1 MEVANEEMSEYEL
14 ISVGGNSEFIFLT
27 FNLRKV
33 NRSERQAKYCI
44 YVWYEIQSPK
54 EMARVVGG
62 SSTERR
68 G

>member
-14 ISVGGNSEFIFLT
+14 ISVGGISEFIFLT

-33 NRSERQAKYCI
+33 NVRRGKSIYCI

-54 EMARVVGG
+54 EMARVVG
-62 SSTERR
+62 
-68 G
+68 